1 MSKISTFLWFD
12 NQAEEAV
19 QFYTSLIKN
28 SRVNDVN
35 HVGDGSVTVVSF
47 ELDGQ
52 QFQALDGGPHFTFNE
67 ATSIYVSCESQA
79 EVDELWERLTD
90 GGEEG
95 PCGWLKDRYGLS
107 WQIIP
112 DALPE
117 LLTDPDPAVAARV
130 MAAMRGMKK
139 IDIQGL
145 RDAKQG

>member
-12 NQAEEAV
+12 DKAEEAA
-19 QFYTSLIKN
+19 QFYTSVIKN
-28 SRVNDVN
+28 SRINDVN

-52 QFQALDGGPHFTFNE
+52 QFQALNGGPHFTFNE
-67 ATSIYVSCESQA
+67 ATSIYVSCESQS

-130 MAAMRGMKK
+130 MTAMREMKK
-139 IDIQGL
+139 LDIQGL